1 MITRRVFVS
10 VALADVT
17 LGVLVPRFAAAQAPA
32 PAGPNAGAAALLR
45 LALSSARMQARVCEI
60 VRAKDVRPEVRG
72 LAETIAAFRREQVP
86 RLEAV
91 SGEHGITVSPV
102 LEFEHQIA
110 IDNLAPLDFLALG
123 RRFVEL
129 EQQALEQ
136 EITIWRRG
144 QGAAEPWLAALA
156 GESLP
161 RIEALLAD
169 ARKVAVGV
177 VP

>member
-1 MITRRVFVS
+1 MITRRVFVGG
-10 VALADVT
+10 ALAGVAF
-17 LGVLVPRFAAAQAPA
+17 GVLVPRFAAAQAPA
-32 PAGPNAGAAALLR
+32 PADPNAGAAAVLR

-60 VRAKDVRPEVRG
+60 VLAKDVRPELRG
-72 LAETIAAFRREQVP
+72 LAETIVAFRREQVP
-86 RLEAV
+86 RLETVAR
-91 SGEHGITVSPV
+91 EHGVAVVPV
-102 LEFEHQIA
+102 LEFEHQVA
-110 IDNLAPLDFLALG
+110 LDNLAPLDFLALG

-129 EQQALEQ
+129 QQQALEQ

-156 GESLP
+156 GEILP

-169 ARKVAVGV
+169 ARKGAVVV